1 MNTRQVGSKKE
12 ISSSSSASTPSS
24 DLNKHNVNININ
36 SENGSQNNNTIASAV
51 TTIRP
56 LSQSQHHHH
65 HPHHES
71 HHHHH
76 SQDQQQHHH
85 VHNGELIF
93 PHFESDN
100 KQQHLNSIS
109 SVSTLMAVTNS
120 ENAPPHLH
128 STTPQNEILVGVGN
142 PISALD
148 NNTNDSF
155 LADINGGSF
164 TQQLSH
170 NINHGGNN
178 DMHHQHHHHHHV
190 PQFGFGNSDLIS
202 IG

>member
-1 MNTRQVGSKKE
+1 MS
-12 ISSSSSASTPSS
+12 
-24 DLNKHNVNININ
+24 
-36 SENGSQNNNTIASAV
+36 SENAPQNNNSIAAGV

-65 HPHHES
+65 HHEP
-71 HHHHH
+71 HHH
-76 SQDQQQHHH
+76 SQDQQQHHQDRH
-85 VHNGELIF
+85 VHNDELIF
-93 PHFESDN
+93 HHYESEN
-100 KQQHLNSIS
+100 KQQQHLNSIS
-109 SVSTLMAVTNS
+109 SVSTLMAVTNL

-142 PISALD
+142 SVTGMV

-155 LADINGGSF
+155 LADINSGSF

-170 NINHGGNN
+170 HINHGGNN
-178 DMHHQHHHHHHV
+178 DMHHQHHHV
-190 PQFGFGNSDLIS
+190 PPYGFGNSDLIS